1 MTQVEVA
8 HRFHGPPSMGHG
20 GYVAGLL
27 AEELGTPVVQ
37 VTLRKP
43 TPLDRPLTLQRAEGQ
58 GGAARLLDAEQL
70 IAEAVPAELELA
82 VPRPPTLA
90 AAAAAEAGSP
100 SHYGERGVHPTCF
113 GCSRLREPG
122 DGLRVFVGPCE
133 VEGQRMVAA
142 RWTPGASF
150 ADDRGDVRAVYALAA
165 LDCAGAFAFIV
176 DNARAGLLGRIV
188 LAQHRK
194 VRADQDLIV
203 TGWQIGRDGKKLLA
217 GTALFTADGEL
228 CASAKATWFPF

>member
-58 GGAARLLDAEQL
+58 GGAARLLDADQL

-82 VPRPPTLA
+82 DWLSLA
-90 AAAAAEAGSP
+90 EQPAP
-100 SHYGERGVHPTCF
+100 
-113 GCSRLREPG
+113 
-122 DGLRVFVGPCE
+122 
-133 VEGQRMVAA
+133 
-142 RWTPGASF
+142 
-150 ADDRGDVRAVYALAA
+150 
-165 LDCAGAFAFIV
+165 
-176 DNARAGLLGRIV
+176 
-188 LAQHRK
+188 
-194 VRADQDLIV
+194 
-203 TGWQIGRDGKKLLA
+203 
-217 GTALFTADGEL
+217 
-228 CASAKATWFPF
+228 